1 MVDEGQCATR
11 GDVAMTFWQAVRF
24 LPYLIVVGL
33 VDNELFNCV
42 DNGIVSLANC
52 WIATEKAVQDQKLF
66 AYYP

>member
-1 MVDEGQCATR
+1 
-11 GDVAMTFWQAVRF
+11 MTFWQAVRF

-33 VDNELFNCV
+33 VDNELFNWV